1 MKLQFDR
8 EDVIN
13 RVYDRGGHVV
23 ILGAGASIAAAL
35 RNPEKGGKR
44 LPSMLNLVELVGLE
58 DLVESVGASLRS
70 DNFEQLYSNLHSDN
84 SNSDVIHEIE
94 ARIHSYFAGMELPD
108 TPTIYDYLVCS
119 LRPKDLI
126 ATFNWDPFLY
136 QAWCRNKH
144 FERPHVS
151 FLHGNV
157 AIGYSKE
164 DKRCGPAG
172 MYFKQS
178 GSYAEP
184 TKLLYPVA
192 QKNYKQDE
200 FIAIEWD
207 RLTAWLHDAQTKRV
221 TVFGYSAP
229 NTDVEAVSLL
239 RTAWGTVDE
248 RNMEQFEFINTT
260 PEEILLKQWE
270 AFVHTHHYNCTND
283 FFSSSLAKFPR
294 RTGENYFHHYLPES
308 PAEAFSESNPVPTD
322 FESLDALWT
331 WFAPLVAAEKNVTKL
346 NPNRN

>member
-1 MKLQFDR
+1 MKLQLNR
-8 EDVIN
+8 EDVIS

-23 ILGAGASIAAAL
+23 ILGAGASIAATL
-35 RNPEKGGKR
+35 RNPEKGGRR
-44 LPSMLNLVELVGLE
+44 LPSMLNLVELIGLK
-58 DLVESVGASLRS
+58 DLVGEVREELRS
-70 DNFEQLYSNLHSDN
+70 DNFEELYSNLHADDP
-84 SNSDVIHEIE
+84 NSDVIHEIA
-94 ARIHSYFAGMELPD
+94 ARIHAYFAEMELPD
-108 TPTIYDYLVCS
+108 VPTIYDYLVCS

-136 QAWCRNKH
+136 QAWCRNKY
-144 FERPHVS
+144 FDRPHVS

-172 MYFKQS
+172 MYFKQT

-192 QKNYKQDE
+192 QKNYNEDE
-200 FIAIEWD
+200 FIAIEWA

-229 NTDVEAVSLL
+229 KTDVEAVSLL
-239 RTAWGTVDE
+239 RKAWGPVDD

-260 PEEILLKQWE
+260 PQEELLKQWK
-270 AFVHTHHYNCTND
+270 AFVHTHHYDYTND
-283 FFSSSLAKFPR
+283 YFGSVLARYPR
-294 RTGENYFHHYLPES
+294 RTCESYFHHYLPES
-308 PAEAFSESNPVPTD
+308 PAEAFSETIPVPND
-322 FESLDALWT
+322 FATLEDMWS
-331 WFAPLVAAEKNVTKL
+331 WFEPLAKAEEQVTRL
-346 NPNRN
+346 HPLRN

>member
-1 MKLQFDR
+1 MKLQLDR
-8 EDVIN
+8 EDVIS

-23 ILGAGASIAAAL
+23 LLGAGASIAATL

-44 LPSMLNLVELVGLE
+44 LPSMLNLVELVGLQDVVE
-58 DLVESVGASLRS
+58 DVRSELRS
-70 DNFEQLYSNLHSDN
+70 DNFEELYSNLHSDN
-84 SNSDVIHEIE
+84 PDSDAIHEIE
-94 ARIHSYFAGMELPD
+94 ARIHAFFAGMELPD
-108 TPTIYDYLVCS
+108 APTIYDYLICS

-144 FERPHVS
+144 FDRPHVS

-172 MYFKQS
+172 MYFKQT

-192 QKNYKQDE
+192 QKDYNQDE
-200 FIAIEWD
+200 FIAIEWA
-207 RLTAWLHDAQTKRV
+207 RLSAWLHDDQTKRV

-229 NTDVEAVSLL
+229 KTDFEAMALL
-239 RTAWGTVDE
+239 RKAWGTIDD
-248 RNMEQFEFINTT
+248 RNMEQLEFINTT
-260 PEEILLKQWE
+260 PEEVLLKQWK
-270 AFVHTHHYNCTND
+270 AFVHTHHYDYTND
-283 FFSSSLAKFPR
+283 FFASALARYPR
-294 RTGENYFHHYLPES
+294 RTVESYFHHYLPES
-308 PAEAFSESNPVPTD
+308 PAEAFSEANPVPKSFGT
-322 FESLDALWT
+322 LDEMWS
-331 WFAPLVAAEKNVTKL
+331 WFAPLAEAEKFVTRL
-346 NPNRN
+346 NPHRN